1 MDMNVI
7 REYII
12 ANDIVGENVFLVEKP
27 NVKEFNNVT
36 DYIIY
41 NFKEIDGGST
51 IRRYL
56 LDIRAVSNNSLKAIE
71 IKDNVIQLLDVYY
84 KSCTIKNEDITIRS
98 IKLVNG
104 GGLIKDNEK
113 NNYNSIIYFEV
124 KI

>member
-7 REYII
+7 REYIV
-12 ANDIVGENVFLVEKP
+12 ANGIVGENVFLVEKP
-27 NVKEFNNVT
+27 NAKELNNVT

-56 LDIRAVSNNSLKAIE
+56 LDIRSVSNSPLKAIE
-71 IKDNVIQLLDVYY
+71 IKDNVIQLLDIYY
-84 KSCTIKNEDITIRS
+84 KSCTIKNEDTTIRS

-104 GGLIKDNEK
+104 GGLIKDSDK